1 MPKNHR
7 LSERKLIAFVRDG
20 TFEIDQDGRI
30 WRVVERGRVVRRT
43 AEKRLTSGYLMVRI
57 MVDGKRIVGLSHRL
71 VWQAHRGDIPEGK
84 CINHKNGNKSDNR
97 LNNLEVVT
105 YSENIKHAHRMGF
118 VDQTSTR
125 NPAAKL
131 TDEQVREIRRRRCD
145 GERLAALAVEF
156 GISFQYVSRLAR
168 GDSRTIVR
176 GAPIS
181 REDGRRNFRMPR
193 DERGRF
199 VGNNA
204 ASRTWDEVPTTGAKP

>member
-20 TFEIDQDGRI
+20 TLEIDQDGRI
-30 WRVVERGRVVRRT
+30 WRVVERGQAVRRT

-71 VWQAHRGDIPEGK
+71 VWQAHRGDIPEGM
-84 CINHKNGNKSDNR
+84 CINHKNGKKSDNR

-105 YSENIKHAHRMGF
+105 YSENQKHAHRMGLI
-118 VDQTSTR
+118 DQTSTR
-125 NPAAKL
+125 NPVAKL
-131 TDEQVREIRRRRCD
+131 TDDQVKEIRRRRCN

-156 GISFQYVSRLAR
+156 GVSFQHVSRLAR
-168 GDSRTIVR
+168 GDRRAIVR

-181 REDGRRNFRMPR
+181 REDGRRNFQGQR
-193 DERGRF
+193 DQQGRF
-199 VGNNA
+199 VGKKTA
-204 ASRTWDEVPTTGAKP
+204 GRTWDEVPS